1 MFAYR
6 RFDCI
11 CEYKNKHCRQI
22 STALRS
28 KNSTRITVLTQVNMS
43 LTDGHFLLPHLQSAL
58 ICSFLHTP
66 LPHPPAGPTL
76 SKHVQL
82 GGWAIEFNIHTP
94 SPSVEELPFFLTPEE
109 ITKLHS
115 PMQTAIS
122 YGSTLEEFFS
132 RILCFPLQIA
142 PKEFVI
148 IFFSMQVKNSSTFKT
163 YP

>member
-1 MFAYR
+1 
-6 RFDCI
+6 
-11 CEYKNKHCRQI
+11 
-22 STALRS
+22 
-28 KNSTRITVLTQVNMS
+28 MS

-58 ICSFLHTP
+58 IWSFLHTP

-94 SPSVEELPFFLTPEE
+94 SPSVEEPPFFLTPEE

-148 IFFSMQVKNSSTFKT
+148 IFFFTASEEFLDL
-163 YP
+163 

>member
-1 MFAYR
+1 MVTSCYP
-6 RFDCI
+6 
-11 CEYKNKHCRQI
+11 I
-22 STALRS
+22 S
-28 KNSTRITVLTQVNMS
+28 N
-43 LTDGHFLLPHLQSAL
+43 LPSSDLSYTHHSP
-58 ICSFLHTP
+58 TP
-66 LPHPPAGPTL
+66 LPVTI

-148 IFFSMQVKNSSTFKT
+148 IFFSLQVKNSSTFKT